1 MNMVSLKTK
10 LYMKELRQHNI
21 VDYLRLTS
29 PGITLLIILTGFAG
43 MLLASRGTVNPLPP
57 SLFLWTLL
65 SIGLASAG
73 SSVLNNWYDSD
84 IDSLMSRTANRPLP
98 MGKIG
103 RNEAFF
109 FGIIFIILA
118 IVALILFVNLMAAF
132 LAAISVFVYS
142 YLYTVILKRRSPL
155 ATEIGGISGAMPPLI
170 GWVAVKEGLSL
181 EAFILFSIIFL
192 WQPPHFWSLA
202 SRYREDYEKAGI
214 PTMPVIASKDEIILR
229 SLIYVTSLFM
239 VSLMPFLIG
248 MSGKLYL
255 SASLTL
261 GIIYLFLYLTT
272 FFSKKDLNRLLFF
285 YSIIYLSL
293 IFLFMAIDIAH
304 KRGAKV
310 ELAGK
315 VIFMAKGGI
324 ENGNGNL

>member
-65 SIGLASAG
+65 GIGLASAG

-98 MGKIG
+98 IGKIG

-109 FGIIFIILA
+109 FGIILVILA
-118 IVALILFVNLMAAF
+118 VIALILFVNLMAAF

-155 ATEIGGISGAMPPLI
+155 ATEIGGISGAMPPII

-181 EAFILFSIIFL
+181 EAFILFSLIFL

-202 SRYREDYEKAGI
+202 SIYKEDYKKAGI
-214 PTMPVIASKDEIILR
+214 PVVPVISTRDETTLR
-229 SLIYVTSLFM
+229 SLIYIVLLFVMSL
-239 VSLMPFLIG
+239 LPYYIG
-248 MSGKLYL
+248 MTSRLYL
-255 SASLTL
+255 SIAFLLGMIYVSLYL
-261 GIIYLFLYLTT
+261 MSFFAKRDLNKLLFYYSVIYLL
-272 FFSKKDLNRLLFF
+272 
-285 YSIIYLSL
+285 L
-293 IFLFMAIDIAH
+293 IFLGASIDIALSQ
-304 KRGAKV
+304 A
-310 ELAGK
+310 
-315 VIFMAKGGI
+315 I
-324 ENGNGNL
+324 

>member
-65 SIGLASAG
+65 GIGLASAG

-98 MGKIG
+98 IGKIG

-109 FGIIFIILA
+109 FGIILVILA
-118 IVALILFVNLMAAF
+118 VIALILFVNLMAAF

-155 ATEIGGISGAMPPLI
+155 ATEIGGISGAMPPII

-181 EAFILFSIIFL
+181 EAFILFSLIFL

-202 SRYREDYEKAGI
+202 SIYKEDYKKAGI
-214 PTMPVIASKDEIILR
+214 PVVPVISTRDETTLR
-229 SLIYVTSLFM
+229 SLIYIVLLFVMSL
-239 VSLMPFLIG
+239 LPYYIG
-248 MSGKLYL
+248 MTSRLYL
-255 SASLTL
+255 SIAFLLGMIYVSLYL
-261 GIIYLFLYLTT
+261 MSFFAKRDLNKLLFYYSVIYLL
-272 FFSKKDLNRLLFF
+272 
-285 YSIIYLSL
+285 L
-293 IFLFMAIDIAH
+293 IFLGASIDIVLSQA
-304 KRGAKV
+304 
-310 ELAGK
+310 
-315 VIFMAKGGI
+315 I
-324 ENGNGNL
+324 